1 MKLTNKDKNYLLSI
15 GYKNEDFTAIEDAT
29 KNIKYELFFTKYASI
44 SISASPKIKL
54 NQKQVICMLGRETFL
69 SGIGRATFH
78 SSAVRSNEGLPNVA
92 IYFERKKF

>member
-15 GYKNEDFTAIEDAT
+15 GYTNEDFTAIEDAT
-29 KNIKYELFFTKYASI
+29 KNIKYELFFMKENKAHIRLT
-44 SISASPKIKL
+44 
-54 NQKQVICMLGRETFL
+54 QKQSIGMLGRETFL

-78 SSAVRSNEGLPNVA
+78 NSAVRTSESLPNVA